1 MATSNHQYIIKVY
14 TYDLDFYFDVCYH
27 FGPVTSPDS
36 LAGPFGALG
45 AFASVYSSIGV
56 VCEGN
61 TDTISARQVSVILIS
76 GGATIFLGA
85 LDPQEPTWRRGW
97 IEAMWWYSHVLG
109 KISSD
114 SV

>member
-61 TDTISARQVSVILIS
+61 TDTISARQVSVGLIS
-76 GGATIFLGA
+76 GGGNNF
-85 LDPQEPTWRRGW
+85 RRGRPP
-97 IEAMWWYSHVLG
+97 ETNLVTGLYHL
-109 KISSD
+109 
-114 SV
+114 